1 MTDKNYP
8 DTRQW
13 VQDRAPAHFG
23 SNIRRYKWTT
33 WIGQPKANMLGGL
46 SFLGQKEGKVVDM
59 DDDLV
64 LLKTAPSEVCV
75 VAKDL
80 LTIPVELDCKVK
92 LSFYDLRDFDGLK
105 SDGSE
110 DPADHSGCKSY
121 MLTGAKTLM
130 PAIWGE
136 RGEWS
141 RKTVKSGWTAIQN
154 PYLQDLIE
162 QMERI
167 SVGAGRNLVN
177 VLVDANGTTPTYIDP
192 PEEHSAHEDNQQW
205 PAILTTV
212 NSAKFRGDV
221 AIRYNRGADTYEVEF
236 TPNLGE
242 KQLFDNVLVCDL
254 QTVLVEGIEDG
265 SWQNVKVEVLKAAP
279 KKKRVPEPA

>member
-1 MTDKNYP
+1 MNKSYP
-8 DTRQW
+8 DIRQW
-13 VQDRAPAHFG
+13 LTARAHSHLG
-23 SNIRRYKWTT
+23 SNIRSFKWTS
-33 WIGQPKANMLGGL
+33 WLGQPKNNTLGGL
-46 SFLGQKEGKVVDM
+46 SFLRPQEGKVVEM

-64 LLKTAPSEVCV
+64 LIKTKPSEFCV
-75 VAKDL
+75 VARDL
-80 LTIPVELDCKVK
+80 LNTQIEIDSKVK

-110 DPADHSGCKSY
+110 DPADGRGFKSY

-136 RGEWS
+136 RSKWS
-141 RKTVKSGWTAIQN
+141 RETVKSGWTAIQN
-154 PYLQDLIE
+154 PYLRDLIG
-162 QMERI
+162 QMEGI

-177 VLVDANGTTPTYIDP
+177 VLIDANGTTPTYIDP
-192 PEEHSAHEDNQQW
+192 PEEHSAHDDNQRW

-221 AIRYNRGADTYEVEF
+221 AIRYNRGADSYEVEF

-242 KQLFDNVLVCDL
+242 SQLFQNVLVCDL
-254 QTVLVEGIEDG
+254 QTVLVDRIEDG